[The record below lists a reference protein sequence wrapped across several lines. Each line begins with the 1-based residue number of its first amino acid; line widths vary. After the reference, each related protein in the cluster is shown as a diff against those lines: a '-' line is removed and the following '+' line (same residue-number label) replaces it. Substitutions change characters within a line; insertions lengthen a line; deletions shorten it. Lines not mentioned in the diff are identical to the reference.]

1 MIKNIYVFIVGL
13 VSAILYFLFK
23 KNKLENEAKNFAIYD
38 SYNKLEKKIKD
49 VYKQQKEIA
58 NREPDNVD
66 VDNWL
71 LNNEDDIN

>member
-1 MIKNIYVFIVGL
+1 MIKKIYLFSVSL

-23 KNKLENEAKNFAIYD
+23 RKKLENEAKNFAIYD

-49 VYKQQKEIA
+49 VHKQQKEVTA
-58 NREPDNVD
+58 REPDNVD

-71 LNNEDDIN
+71 LDNENDSN

>member
-1 MIKNIYVFIVGL
+1 MIKNIYLFIVGL
-13 VSAILYFLFK
+13 VSAIFYFLFK
-23 KNKLENEAKNFAIYD
+23 KKKIENEARNFAIYD

-71 LNNEDDIN
+71 LNNKNDSY